1 MMRSIVY
8 ILTGIIRIGMQPPA
22 TNPFRF
28 GALALD
34 EAFADRDSEIAEL
47 ADDIRNGQD
56 VVVFAP
62 RRFGKSSLL
71 WAAARSLSA
80 ESALVAEVDLMTTPT
95 KERLAAALAA
105 SIFEQIASP
114 LERIREKALAPFRGL
129 SVAPTINVDPED
141 GSLSFS
147 FGVTPR
153 RPDIDA
159 TLERLLELPAEL
171 GGARGRRTA
180 LVIDEFQEIVE
191 LDPDLP
197 KLLRA
202 VFQRQPEVAHV
213 YLGSKRHVM
222 ERIFSDAHEPFWRSA
237 KPVELGPI
245 EAAPF
250 AAFIKGR
257 FRESGKEA
265 ATDALDE
272 LLALTGGHPYAT
284 QELCYFLWQQ
294 TPAGE
299 TATLERLARSLE
311 AVLRSENAHFSLLWE
326 DASRVQKLVLE
337 ALAQEEGRP
346 FTAAYRERHE
356 LPASTNVQKALRAL
370 EQREVVTG
378 SGGEY
383 RIAEPF
389 LAAWL
394 NRQRAENTREA
405 RSTR

>member
-1 MMRSIVY
+1 
-8 ILTGIIRIGMQPPA
+8 MQSTP

-34 EAFADRDSEIAEL
+34 EAFADREAEIAEL
-47 ADDIRNGQD
+47 ADDVRNGQD

-62 RRFGKSSLL
+62 RRYGKSSLL
-71 WAAARSLSA
+71 WAAARSLGADSV
-80 ESALVAEVDLMTTPT
+80 LVAQVDLMTTPT
-95 KERLAAALAA
+95 KERLAAALAT

-114 LERIREKALAPFRGL
+114 LERVREKALAPFRGL
-129 SVAPTINVDPED
+129 SVKPTITIDPED

-147 FGVTPR
+147 FGMGSR
-153 RPDIDA
+153 RPNIDA

-180 LVIDEFQEIVE
+180 LVIDEFQEIV
-191 LDPDLP
+191 DIDADLP

-222 ERIFSDAHEPFWRSA
+222 EKIFSDANEPFWRSA

-245 EAAPF
+245 DSAPF
-250 AAFIKGR
+250 AAFIEDR
-257 FRESGKEA
+257 FQASGKDVDP
-265 ATDALDE
+265 ATVE
-272 LLALTGGHPYAT
+272 TLLRLTGGHPYAT

-299 TATLERLARSLE
+299 VATTERLSRSLE

-326 DASRVQKLVLE
+326 DASSVQKLVLD
-337 ALAQEEGRP
+337 ALAREPGRP
-346 FTAAYRERHE
+346 FTAAYRERHD

-370 EQREVVTG
+370 EMREVVIG
-378 SGGEY
+378 AAGEY

-389 LAAWL
+389 LTEWL
-394 NRQRAENTREA
+394 NRQRAENTLEA

>member
-1 MMRSIVY
+1 
-8 ILTGIIRIGMQPPA
+8 MQAPA

-34 EAFADRDSEIAEL
+34 EAFADREAEIAEL

-56 VVVFAP
+56 VVIFAP
-62 RRFGKSSLL
+62 RRYGKSSLL

-80 ESALVAEVDLMTTPT
+80 ESALVAQVDLMTTPT

-129 SVAPTINVDPED
+129 SVAPTITVDAED
-141 GSLSFS
+141 GSLAFS
-147 FGVTPR
+147 FGVTSR

-171 GGARGRRTA
+171 GAARGRRTA
-180 LVIDEFQEIVE
+180 LVIDEFQEVVD

-222 ERIFSDAHEPFWRSA
+222 ERIFSDANEPFWRSA

-245 EAAPF
+245 DGAPF
-250 AAFIKGR
+250 ASFIERR
-257 FRESGKEA
+257 FRESDREA
-265 ATDALDE
+265 PTETLDAL
-272 LLALTGGHPYAT
+272 LRLTGGHPYAT

-299 TATLERLARSLE
+299 AATPPRLARALE

-326 DASRVQKLVLE
+326 DASSVQKLVLE
-337 ALAQEEGRP
+337 ALAAESGRP
-346 FTAAYRERHE
+346 FTAAYRERHQ
-356 LPASTNVQKALRAL
+356 LPAATNVQKALRAL
-370 EQREVVTG
+370 EKREVVVG

-383 RIAEPF
+383 RVAEPF

-394 NRQRAENTREA
+394 NRQRAENTPEA

>member
-1 MMRSIVY
+1 
-8 ILTGIIRIGMQPPA
+8 MQSQP

-34 EAFADRDSEIAEL
+34 DAFADRKAEIAEL
-47 ADDIRNGQD
+47 ADDVRNGQD

-62 RRFGKSSLL
+62 RRYGKSSLL
-71 WAAARSLSA
+71 WAAARSLGADSV
-80 ESALVAEVDLMTTPT
+80 LVAQVDLMTTPS

-114 LERIREKALAPFRGL
+114 LERVREKALAPFRGL
-129 SVAPTINVDPED
+129 SVKPTITIDPED
-141 GSLSFS
+141 GSLAFS
-147 FGVTPR
+147 FGVASR

-171 GGARGRRTA
+171 GAARGRRTA
-180 LVIDEFQEIVE
+180 LVIDEFQEIIDI
-191 LDPDLP
+191 DPGLP

-202 VFQRQPEVAHV
+202 VFQRQPEVSHV

-222 ERIFSDAHEPFWRSA
+222 ERIFSDANEPFWRSA

-245 EAAPF
+245 DSVPF
-250 AAFIKGR
+250 AAFIEDR
-257 FRESGKEA
+257 FRASGKDVLA
-265 ATDALDE
+265 AAVDAL
-272 LLALTGGHPYAT
+272 LRLTGGHPYAT

-294 TPAGE
+294 TPGGE
-299 TATLERLARSLE
+299 AATPDRLARALE

-326 DASRVQKLVLE
+326 DASGVQKLVLE
-337 ALAQEEGRP
+337 ALAREPGRP
-346 FTAAYRERHE
+346 FTAAYRERYD
-356 LPASTNVQKALRAL
+356 LPPSTNVQKALRAL
-370 EQREVVTG
+370 EKREVVVG

-383 RIAEPF
+383 RVAEPF
-389 LAAWL
+389 LSEWL
-394 NRQRAENTREA
+394 NRQRAENAPEA